1 MIVDLFLV
9 YNMVKRLA
17 TPFNEWE
24 AYKLGIIDER
34 GNLLKSR
41 KDLRTIKE
49 RNAFGLYD
57 LMILKLKR
65 LVEKVPGGKTRLGS
79 YAAALYLVKEGKL
92 YTEETSDKIL
102 EEEFMKYY
110 TTLSEDDIN
119 IRFEEIV
126 NTAGGGNV
134 AGLPPDD
141 PVVSKKSQKKLLKRK
156 EVEDGKLLP
165 N

>member
-9 YNMVKRLA
+9 YSMVKRLA

-92 YTEETSDKIL
+92 YTEDTSDKIL
-102 EEEFMKYY
+102 EEGFMKHY

-119 IRFEEIV
+119 LRFEEIA
-126 NTAGGGNV
+126 NAAGSGNV

>member
-49 RNAFGLYD
+49 RDAFGLYD

-92 YTEETSDKIL
+92 YTEDTSDKIL
-102 EEEFMKYY
+102 EEGFMKHY

-119 IRFEEIV
+119 LRFEEIA
-126 NTAGGGNV
+126 NAAGSGNV

>member
-9 YNMVKRLA
+9 YSMVKRLA

-24 AYKLGIIDER
+24 AYKRGIIDER

-49 RNAFGLYD
+49 RDAFGLYD

-65 LVEKVPGGKTRLGS
+65 LVEKIPGGKTRLGS

-92 YTEETSDKIL
+92 YTEDTSDKIL
-102 EEEFMKYY
+102 EEGFMKHY

-119 IRFEEIV
+119 LRFEEIA
-126 NTAGGGNV
+126 NAAGGGNV

>member
-24 AYKLGIIDER
+24 AYKRGIIDER

-49 RNAFGLYD
+49 RDAFGLYD

-156 EVEDGKLLP
+156 ELQGVK
-165 N
+165 

>member
-24 AYKLGIIDER
+24 AYKRGIIDER
-34 GNLLKSR
+34 GKILKSR

-49 RNAFGLYD
+49 RDAFGLYD

-65 LVEKVPGGKTRLGS
+65 LVEKIPGGKTRLGS

-92 YTEETSDKIL
+92 YTEDTSDKVL
-102 EEEFMKYY
+102 EEGFMRHY
-110 TTLSEDDIN
+110 TTLSENNDIN
-119 IRFEEIV
+119 LRFEEIA
-126 NTAGGGNV
+126 NAAGSGNV
-134 AGLPPDD
+134 AGLP
-141 PVVSKKSQKKLLKRK
+141 L
-156 EVEDGKLLP
+156 
-165 N
+165 

>member
-92 YTEETSDKIL
+92 YNEETPDKIL
-102 EEEFMKYY
+102 EEGFMKHY

-119 IRFEEIV
+119 LRFEEIV

-156 EVEDGKLLP
+156 ELQGVK
-165 N
+165 

>member
-41 KDLRTIKE
+41 KNLRTIKE
-49 RNAFGLYD
+49 RDAFGLYD

-119 IRFEEIV
+119 LRFEEIV

>member
-24 AYKLGIIDER
+24 AYKRGIIDER

-49 RNAFGLYD
+49 RDAFGLYD

-92 YTEETSDKIL
+92 YTEDTSDKIL
-102 EEEFMKYY
+102 EEGFMKHY

-119 IRFEEIV
+119 LRFEEIA
-126 NTAGGGNV
+126 NAAGSGNV

-156 EVEDGKLLP
+156 ELQGVK
-165 N
+165 

>member
-41 KDLRTIKE
+41 KNLRTIKE
-49 RNAFGLYD
+49 RDAFGLYD

-65 LVEKVPGGKTRLGS
+65 LVEKIPGGKTRLGS

-156 EVEDGKLLP
+156 ELQGVK
-165 N
+165 

>member
-92 YTEETSDKIL
+92 YTEDTSDKIL
-102 EEEFMKYY
+102 EEGFMKHY

-119 IRFEEIV
+119 LRFEEIA
-126 NTAGGGNV
+126 NAAGSGNV

-156 EVEDGKLLP
+156 ELQGVK
-165 N
+165 

>member
-41 KDLRTIKE
+41 KNLRTIKE
-49 RNAFGLYD
+49 RDAFGLYD

-156 EVEDGKLLP
+156 ELQGVK
-165 N
+165 

>member
-65 LVEKVPGGKTRLGS
+65 LVEKIPGGKTRLGS

-92 YTEETSDKIL
+92 YTEDTSDKIL
-102 EEEFMKYY
+102 EEGFMKHY

-119 IRFEEIV
+119 LRFEEIA
-126 NTAGGGNV
+126 NAAGGGNV

-156 EVEDGKLLP
+156 ELQGVK
-165 N
+165 

>member
-34 GNLLKSR
+34 GNILKSR

-92 YTEETSDKIL
+92 YNEETPDKIL
-102 EEEFMKYY
+102 EEGFMRHY
-110 TTLSEDDIN
+110 TTLSENNDIN

-156 EVEDGKLLP
+156 ELQGVK
-165 N
+165 

>member
-9 YNMVKRLA
+9 YSMVKRLA

-24 AYKLGIIDER
+24 AYKRGIIDER
-34 GNLLKSR
+34 GNILKSR

-49 RNAFGLYD
+49 RDAFGLYD
-57 LMILKLKR
+57 LMILNLKR
-65 LVEKVPGGKTRLGS
+65 LVEKIPGGKTRLGS

-92 YTEETSDKIL
+92 YTEDTSDKIL
-102 EEEFMKYY
+102 EEGFMKHY

-119 IRFEEIV
+119 LRFEEIA
-126 NTAGGGNV
+126 NAAGGGNV

-156 EVEDGKLLP
+156 ELQGVK
-165 N
+165 

>member
-24 AYKLGIIDER
+24 AYKRGIIDER
-34 GNLLKSR
+34 GKILKSR

-49 RNAFGLYD
+49 RDAFGLYD

-65 LVEKVPGGKTRLGS
+65 LVEKIPGGKTRLGS

-92 YTEETSDKIL
+92 YTEDISDKVL
-102 EEEFMKYY
+102 EEGFMRHY
-110 TTLSEDDIN
+110 TTLSENNDIN
-119 IRFEEIV
+119 LRFEEIA
-126 NTAGGGNV
+126 NAAGSGNV

-156 EVEDGKLLP
+156 ELQGVK
-165 N
+165 

>member
-49 RNAFGLYD
+49 RDAFGLYD

-92 YTEETSDKIL
+92 YTEDTSDGIL
-102 EEEFMKYY
+102 EEGFMKHY

-119 IRFEEIV
+119 LRFEEIV

>member
-49 RNAFGLYD
+49 RDAFGLYD

-92 YTEETSDKIL
+92 YTEDTSDKIL
-102 EEEFMKYY
+102 EEGFMKHY

-119 IRFEEIV
+119 LRFEEIA
-126 NTAGGGNV
+126 NAAGSGNV

-141 PVVSKKSQKKLLKRK
+141 PGVSKKSQKKLLKRK
-156 EVEDGKLLP
+156 ELQGVK
-165 N
+165 

>member
-65 LVEKVPGGKTRLGS
+65 LVEKIPGGKTRLGS

-156 EVEDGKLLP
+156 ELQGVK
-165 N
+165 

>member
-41 KDLRTIKE
+41 KNLRTIKE
-49 RNAFGLYD
+49 RDAFGLYD

-119 IRFEEIV
+119 LRFEEIA
-126 NTAGGGNV
+126 NAAGSGNV

>member
-9 YNMVKRLA
+9 YNMIKRLA
-17 TPFNEWE
+17 TPFNEWG

-92 YTEETSDKIL
+92 YNEETPDKIL
-102 EEEFMKYY
+102 EEEFMKHY

-119 IRFEEIV
+119 LRFEEIV

-156 EVEDGKLLP
+156 ELQGVK
-165 N
+165 

>member
-24 AYKLGIIDER
+24 AYKRGIIDER

-49 RNAFGLYD
+49 RDAFGLYD

-102 EEEFMKYY
+102 EEGFMKHY

-119 IRFEEIV
+119 LRFEEIA
-126 NTAGGGNV
+126 NAAGSGNV

-156 EVEDGKLLP
+156 ELQGVK
-165 N
+165 

>member
-41 KDLRTIKE
+41 KNLRTIKE

-65 LVEKVPGGKTRLGS
+65 LVEKIPGGKTRLGS

-156 EVEDGKLLP
+156 ELQGVK
-165 N
+165 

>member
-92 YTEETSDKIL
+92 YTEDTSDGIL
-102 EEEFMKYY
+102 EEGFMKHY

-119 IRFEEIV
+119 LRFEEIV

>member
-24 AYKLGIIDER
+24 AYKRGIIDER

-41 KDLRTIKE
+41 KNLRTIKE

-156 EVEDGKLLP
+156 ELQGVK
-165 N
+165 

>member
-24 AYKLGIIDER
+24 AYKRGIIDER

-49 RNAFGLYD
+49 RDAFGLYD

-65 LVEKVPGGKTRLGS
+65 LVEKIPGGKTRLGS

-156 EVEDGKLLP
+156 ELQGVK
-165 N
+165 

>member
-9 YNMVKRLA
+9 YSMVKRLA
-17 TPFNEWE
+17 TPFNEWG

-79 YAAALYLVKEGKL
+79 YAATLYLVKEGKL
-92 YTEETSDKIL
+92 YNEETPDKIL
-102 EEEFMKYY
+102 EEGFMKHY

-119 IRFEEIV
+119 LRFEEIV

-156 EVEDGKLLP
+156 ELQGVK
-165 N
+165 